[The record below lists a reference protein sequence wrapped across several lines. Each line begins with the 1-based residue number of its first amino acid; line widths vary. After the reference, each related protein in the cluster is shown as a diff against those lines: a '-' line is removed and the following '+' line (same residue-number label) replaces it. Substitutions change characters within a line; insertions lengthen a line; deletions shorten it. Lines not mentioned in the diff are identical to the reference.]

1 MRAVYYCTEQASHQL
16 ICAELCSTLVAR
28 GHSVSIVAQ
37 GHLAHLDCLK
47 HQHKVIFRHRPLEE
61 TAQQRTSLELQQGT
75 AQIDAEAAW
84 LRAQKANVVISA
96 AVPFGCAAAA
106 AAGICAVCIAHS
118 IAGEAAVK
126 LVRIHG
132 AEAAPD

>member
-1 MRAVYYCTEQASHQL
+1 MKAVYYCTEQASHQL

-37 GHLAHLDCLK
+37 GHLAQLDCLQ
-47 HQHKVIFRHRPLEE
+47 HQHKVVFRHRLLEE
-61 TAQQRTSLELQQGT
+61 TEQRRTGLEPQQGT

-84 LRAQKANVVISA
+84 LRAQKTNVVISA

-106 AAGICAVCIAHS
+106 AAGVCAVCIAHS
-118 IAGEAAVK
+118 IGGDSNTCPHPW
-126 LVRIHG
+126 RRG
-132 AEAAPD
+132 CT